1 MTKGVILFAN
11 NNDEIDYVRQAIF
24 CAKNIKKHLNLP
36 VSLITDSE
44 KHLQTKYSHLIDI
57 FDKVI
62 SAEKSQVYQRKT
74 FRDGRQVSKKLQW
87 NNFNRSDAY
96 NLTPYDETIVMDTDY
111 IVGNDLLLNCFK
123 LDNDFMIWKDS
134 LYINP
139 HGKPWE
145 IRYVSDTSIEMY
157 WATVFYFKKN
167 KKMETFFELLKYIKE
182 NWNYYRWIYQIS
194 GKNFRNDFAF
204 SIAIHIMN
212 GFESNTHWPADPPGS
227 LYYIFDRDLVEDF
240 KDNGF
245 TFLCTLPN
253 DKSKYSVATTKDL
266 NVHVMNKIGLERLI
280 ERQGI

>member
-24 CAKNIKKHLNLP
+24 CAKHIKKHLNLP

-44 KHLQTKYSHLIDI
+44 KHLQTKYPHLIDI

-62 SAEKSQVYQRKT
+62 SAEKIQVYQRKT

-123 LDNDFMIWKDS
+123 LNDDFMIWKDS

-139 HGKPWE
+139 YGKPWE

-194 GKNFRNDFAF
+194 GRNFRNDFAF

-212 GFESNTHWPADPPGS
+212 GFESSTHWPTNPPGS

-240 KDNGF
+240 KDDEF

-253 DKSKYSVATTKDL
+253 DNSNYSVATTKDL
-266 NVHVMNKIGLERLI
+266 NVHVMNKIGLEQLI